1 MYYRILIDILCTV
14 CDLLS
19 VLQVPYMAQNF
30 DGENIDEF
38 DEFPAIR
45 QYFPYQ
51 NFPFS

>member
-1 MYYRILIDILCTV
+1 MLDFYI
-14 CDLLS
+14 
-19 VLQVPYMAQNF
+19 PYGTKF

-38 DEFPAIR
+38 DEFPAIC